1 MKLVSHPIITTT
13 LNISGATTASSITAS
28 NVTASSGAFG
38 YYSSNLISDNG
49 SSLYFGYNQTVA
61 FCFGKYNA
69 SVGINRDANQGYT
82 LDVIGPVRFS
92 SSCSA
97 LSYTTTSDARVKTD
111 VVPASLDECARLAKV
126 TSPMTYLRTDLE
138 STERRIGYIANHWD
152 DALGSGMRNITGR
165 AASEDGTELLAL
177 DYSRIVP
184 VLHGALLSVM

>member
-177 DYSRIVP
+177 DYSRLVP
-184 VLHGALLSVM
+184 VLNGALLSVM